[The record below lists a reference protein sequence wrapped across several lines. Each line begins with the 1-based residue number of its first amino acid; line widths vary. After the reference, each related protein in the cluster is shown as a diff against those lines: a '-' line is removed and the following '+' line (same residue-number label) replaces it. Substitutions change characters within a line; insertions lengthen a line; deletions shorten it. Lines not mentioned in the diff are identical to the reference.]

1 MEKSASSAS
10 RPSLTSLCGAVLLMS
25 APLAHSA
32 SITSCTATATNVA
45 FGTYTPLQA
54 GVLASTGTITISC
67 TGVTGRNTV
76 TIDLS
81 QGASG
86 LYTTRNLKAGATTLN
101 YNLYQDAAN
110 TEIWGNGTGGST
122 EASATIRKAAPT
134 AVLTVYGSVLA
145 RQDPSPGTYGDTITV
160 SVNY

>member
-1 MEKSASSAS
+1 MRKSASSAS
-10 RPSLTSLCGAVLLMS
+10 RPSLASLGGAVLLMG

-32 SITSCTATATNVA
+32 SITSCTATATSVA

-67 TGVTGRNTV
+67 TGVIGRNTV

-86 LYTTRNLKAGATTLN
+86 LYTTRTLTAGAATLN

-134 AVLTVYGSVLA
+134 ATLTVYGSVLA
-145 RQDPSPGTYGDTITV
+145 RQDPSPGIYGDTITV

>member
-1 MEKSASSAS
+1 
-10 RPSLTSLCGAVLLMS
+10 MS
-25 APLAHSA
+25 APPLAHAA
-32 SITSCTATATNVA
+32 SIASCTATATSIA

-54 GVLASTGTITISC
+54 TVLASTGTITISC
-67 TGVTGRNTV
+67 TGVRGRNTV

-86 LYTTRNLKAGATTLN
+86 AYATRTLQAGSATLS

-110 TEIWGNGTGGST
+110 TAIWGNGTGGST
-122 EASATIRKAAPT
+122 EASATIRRRTPT
-134 AVLTVYGSVLA
+134 ATLTVYGGVLA
-145 RQDPSPGTYGDTITV
+145 RQDPAPGTYGDTITV

>member
-1 MEKSASSAS
+1 MKKRPSGAS
-10 RPSLTSLCGAVLLMS
+10 RPGLASLCGAVLLMS

-32 SITSCTATATNVA
+32 SITSCTATASNVA

-67 TGVTGRNTV
+67 TGVIGRNTV

-86 LYTTRNLKAGATTLN
+86 LYTTRTLKAGAATLN

>member
-1 MEKSASSAS
+1 MKEDASGAS
-10 RPSLTSLCGAVLLMS
+10 RASRASLCGAVLLMS
-25 APLAHSA
+25 APLAHAA
-32 SITSCTATATNVA
+32 SITSCTATATSVA

-54 GVLASTGTITISC
+54 TVLASAGTITISC

-86 LYTTRNLKAGATTLN
+86 VYTTRTLKAGTATLS

-122 EASATIRKAAPT
+122 QASATIRRRTPSAT
-134 AVLTVYGSVLA
+134 LTVYGSVLA
-145 RQDPSPGTYGDTITV
+145 RQDPAPGTYGDTITV

>member
-1 MEKSASSAS
+1 MSQDAYSAS
-10 RPSLTSLCGAVLLMS
+10 RAARTALWAAALLCGA
-25 APLAHSA
+25 PLARAA
-32 SITSCTATATNVA
+32 SITSCTVTATDVA

-54 GVLASTGTITISC
+54 AGLLSTGTISISC

-81 QGASG
+81 AGASG
-86 LYTTRNLKAGATTLN
+86 NYTTRTLTAGANKLS

-110 TEIWGNGTGGST
+110 TEIWGNGTGNST
-122 EASATIRKAAPT
+122 EASATIRKATPT
-134 AVLTVYGSVLA
+134 ATLTVYGTVTA
-145 RQDPSPGTYGDTITV
+145 NQDPAPGTYGDTITV

>member
-1 MEKSASSAS
+1 MRIAASFAAAGALLLGA
-10 RPSLTSLCGAVLLMS
+10 PSLQAAG
-25 APLAHSA
+25 
-32 SITSCTATATNVA
+32 ITSCTVTAGNVA
-45 FGTYTPLQA
+45 FGTYTPLETA
-54 GVLASTGTITISC
+54 GLLSTGTISISC

-86 LYTTRNLKAGATTLN
+86 VYTTRTLKAGAATLS

-122 EASATIRKAAPT
+122 EASATIRKAVPSAT
-134 AVLTVYGSVLA
+134 LTVYGSVTA
-145 RQDPSPGTYGDTITV
+145 KQDPAPGAYGDTITV
-160 SVNY
+160 TVNY

>member
-1 MEKSASSAS
+1 MS
-10 RPSLTSLCGAVLLMS
+10 RAAPPAPTWL
-25 APLAHSA
+25 APLVAAALLLGAPQAHAA
-32 SITSCTATATNVA
+32 SITSCTATATSVD

-54 GVLASTGTITISC
+54 TVLASTGTVTISC

-86 LYTTRNLKAGATTLN
+86 LYTTRTLKAGAATLN

-122 EASATIRKAAPT
+122 EASATIRRRTPIAT
-134 AVLTVYGSVLA
+134 LTVYGSVLA
-145 RQDPSPGTYGDTITV
+145 RQDPLPGTYADTITV

>member
-1 MEKSASSAS
+1 MIKSASSAS
-10 RPSLTSLCGAVLLMS
+10 RPRLASLCGAVLLMS
-25 APLAHSA
+25 APLAHAA

-54 GVLASTGTITISC
+54 GVLASTATVTISC
-67 TGVTGRNTV
+67 TGVIGRNTV

-86 LYTTRNLKAGATTLN
+86 LYTTRTLKAGAATLN

-122 EASATIRKAAPT
+122 QASATIRRAAPT
-134 AVLTVYGSVLA
+134 ATLTVYGSVLA

>member
-1 MEKSASSAS
+1 MW
-10 RPSLTSLCGAVLLMS
+10 L
-25 APLAHSA
+25 APLVMAALVLGAPQAHAA
-32 SITSCTATATNVA
+32 SITSCTATATSVA
-45 FGTYTPLQA
+45 FGTYTPLQIT
-54 GVLASTGTITISC
+54 VLASAGTITISC
-67 TGVTGRNTV
+67 TGVKGRNTV

-86 LYTTRNLKAGATTLN
+86 LYTTRTLKAGAATLN

-145 RQDPSPGTYGDTITV
+145 RQDPAPGSYGDTITV

>member
-1 MEKSASSAS
+1 MKKAASSA
-10 RPSLTSLCGAVLLMS
+10 PHASLASLSGAVLLMS
-25 APLAHSA
+25 APLAHAA
-32 SITSCTATATNVA
+32 SITACTATATSVA
-45 FGTYTPLQA
+45 FGTYTPLEA
-54 GVLASTGTITISC
+54 TVLASTGTVTISC

-86 LYTTRNLKAGATTLN
+86 VYTTRTLKAGAAALN

-122 EASATIRKAAPT
+122 EASATIRRAAPT
-134 AVLTVYGSVLA
+134 ATLTVYGSVLA
-145 RQDPSPGTYGDTITV
+145 RQDPAPGTYGDTITV

>member
-1 MEKSASSAS
+1 MKKDASSVSRAS
-10 RPSLTSLCGAVLLMS
+10 QASLGGAVLLLS
-25 APLAHSA
+25 APLAHAA
-32 SITSCTATATNVA
+32 SITSCTATATSVA

-54 GVLASTGTITISC
+54 TVLASTGTITISC

-81 QGASG
+81 QGSSG
-86 LYTTRNLKAGATTLN
+86 VYTTRALKAGTATLS

-134 AVLTVYGSVLA
+134 ATLTVYGSVLA
-145 RQDPSPGTYGDTITV
+145 QQDPAPGTYGDTITV